1 MKRALVFGVALLVG
15 RGLVAADDGAKTVDD
30 AWVKAINA
38 NDLEAVVALYADDAT
53 MYPPDQNEA
62 KGKDAIRA
70 AYAALLAA
78 NTVKDARVT
87 EGHYQTY
94 GSYSS
99 GWGHGTLTLVP
110 KAGGSPVTMEVRIT
124 AVAVKRGGKWLY
136 LVDHASAPLPPPPK

>member
-1 MKRALVFGVALLVG
+1 MKRALVFGIGLLVG
-15 RGLVAADDGAKTVDD
+15 GALLAADEGAKSVDD
-30 AWVKAINA
+30 AWLKAINA
-38 NDLEAVVALYADDAT
+38 NDLEAVMALYADDAT

-62 KGKDAIRA
+62 KGKEAIRA

-94 GSYSS
+94 GSYSNS
-99 GWGHGTLTLVP
+99 WGHATLTLVP
-110 KAGGSPVTMEVRIT
+110 KAAGSPATMEVRFT